1 MMSAAVAPER
11 SGMRNGKWA
20 SVERVVAA
28 AASVATNALR
38 QRRVEATTGVDGRPS
53 AGRAGGH
60 EGCDLE
66 SGLGC
71 DLGIGKLG

>member
-1 MMSAAVAPER
+1 
-11 SGMRNGKWA
+11 MRNGKWA
-20 SVERVVAA
+20 RVERVVAA

-53 AGRAGGH
+53 AERAGGH